1 MDTPGP
7 SQIGGSAAWGSPVGS
22 PSTDTAATDT
32 GAAWGMSSGAASA
45 PAAAE
50 SSTSASGGWG
60 APRTASTE
68 SAAPAPAAP
77 SGWGAS
83 TTSASSEPAHAVE
96 PEVAAPSPLQ
106 QDEAEEGRKSPTGGY
121 DSGFETSSPESMPS
135 IKRVESG
142 AVERSEEDEWLTE
155 IFEPGRKKAG
165 ESKVAPTAAGSEDG
179 GSGTV
184 TPTAV
189 VGGVEKLSLVEE
201 EVQL

>member
-7 SQIGGSAAWGSPVGS
+7 SQIGGSAAWGGAVASP
-22 PSTDTAATDT
+22 PTDTAAPDT
-32 GAAWGMSSGAASA
+32 GVAWGMSSGAASA

-60 APRTASTE
+60 APQTASTE
-68 SAAPAPAAP
+68 SAAPAAAAP
-77 SGWGAS
+77 SAWGPSTAS
-83 TTSASSEPAHAVE
+83 AAPEPAHAIE
-96 PEVAAPSPLQ
+96 REVAAPSPPQ

-121 DSGFETSSPESMPS
+121 DSGFETSSPESKPS
-135 IKRVESG
+135 IMRIEVG
-142 AVERSEEDEWLTE
+142 AAKRSEEDEWLAE
-155 IFEPGRKKAG
+155 ILEPGRKKAG
-165 ESKVAPTAAGSEDG
+165 ESKVEPTTAGSEYG

-189 VGGVEKLSLVEE
+189 GRSVEKLSLAEE